1 MEDIDSLEETE
12 EKVAIQKPKRQLTDK
27 QKEATALN
35 LAKGRTVR
43 DAKRQVKKEENLVKK
58 NQHKS
63 IIEEIVANKAV
74 KMAKKE
80 DKLKQL
86 IGEGLSEEDDNDF
99 DIEERV
105 FKRPKRKKVIYR
117 EESDSEEEM
126 MFIKKRRSEVPVPTP
141 APVPPPAPISLPKRV
156 PIMFY

>member
-35 LAKGRTVR
+35 LAKGRAVR

-58 NQHKS
+58 NQHKAR
-63 IIEEIVANKAV
+63 IEEIVANKAV

>member
-1 MEDIDSLEETE
+1 MEGLDSLEETE
-12 EKVAIQKPKRQLTDK
+12 EKVTIQKPKRQLTDK

-35 LAKGRTVR
+35 LAKGRAVR

-58 NQHKS
+58 NQHKAR
-63 IIEEIVANKAV
+63 IEEIVANKAV

>member
-35 LAKGRTVR
+35 LAKGRAVR
-43 DAKRQVKKEENLVKK
+43 DAKRQVKKDENLVKK
-58 NQHKS
+58 NQHKAR
-63 IIEEIVANKAV
+63 IEEIVANKAV
-74 KMAKKE
+74 QMAKKE

-86 IGEGLSEEDDNDF
+86 IGEGEEDDNDF